1 MSVVL
6 DDPKSPD
13 AGSVLLLGSGPL
25 GSAIA
30 TDLSSRGRTRARA
43 VQIPWESRERAQ
55 TLTRAVATLPEGARN
70 VVVWAAGRAG
80 FSTGVETCED
90 ERLAFE
96 DVATSVETLAASRGP
111 DAVSF
116 HVVSSAGGLYEGLT
130 RVRIDSPLTP
140 RRPYGLLKH
149 AQERRAEA
157 MDARVPVAIYRVS
170 SVYSDPRPGHRI
182 SLIGELIRNGID
194 RKVSSLYGRM
204 DTLRDYVSNEEV
216 GRHIGRRITEP
227 QVPGSRVE
235 MLVAGRPASVSQV
248 IDLVERALRRRLMV
262 SFVEA
267 WNARDIS
274 FDPALRSA
282 DFRPEPLQ
290 TGIARL
296 LLQYLS
302 RG

>member
-6 DDPKSPD
+6 DDPRCPD
-13 AGSVLLLGSGPL
+13 AGSVLVLGSGPL

-30 TDLSSRGRTRARA
+30 TAVIARGRSRARA
-43 VQIPWESRERAQ
+43 VQIPWESTGRAEA
-55 TLTRAVATLPEGARN
+55 LKRAVTTLPEGSRN

-80 FSTGVETCED
+80 FSTDVETCEE

-96 DVATSVETLAASRGP
+96 DAAASVETLAASRGAN
-111 DAVSF
+111 AVSF

-140 RRPYGLLKH
+140 SRPYGLLKH
-149 AQERRAEA
+149 SQEKRAGEMGA
-157 MDARVPVAIYRVS
+157 SFPIAIYRVS
-170 SVYSDPRPGHRI
+170 SVYSYPRPGHRI

-194 RKVSSLYGRM
+194 RKLSGLYGRM
-204 DTLRDYVSNEEV
+204 DTLRDYVSSEEV
-216 GRHIGRRITEP
+216 GHHIARRISEP
-227 QVPGSRVE
+227 QGSGSRIE

-274 FDPALRSA
+274 FDPALRPV

-290 TGIARL
+290 TGIPRL